1 MLTRD
6 QLDLIPDPLLHA
18 SHKGGCSQL
27 IEWLYVR
34 GWRMTLLELESERA
48 RRGGGPIAVS
58 GPDPFP
64 PDSGKLVSPRHFS
77 PPMGPS

>member
-1 MLTRD
+1 MTPD
-6 QLDLIPDPLLHA
+6 QLDLLPDPMLKA

-48 RRGGGPIAVS
+48 RRRAE
-58 GPDPFP
+58 
-64 PDSGKLVSPRHFS
+64 R
-77 PPMGPS
+77 